1 MQPVLIRVQEHGIFT
16 EENCTHDVASKH
28 EIFYSGLYLQHKL
41 YQHMVLSCGI
51 TDRSQLSCLKPESQI
66 SNTAYIDHKACPI
79 YSVLTCHTTT
89 GSWPLSHCNEAGRK
103 NNESISELPTKTKGH
118 VIQS

>member
-1 MQPVLIRVQEHGIFT
+1 MLIRVQEHGIFK
-16 EENCTHDVASKH
+16 EENFTHAVASKH

-51 TDRSQLSCLKPESQI
+51 TDKSQLSCLKPEPQI

-79 YSVLTCHTTT
+79 YSVLTCHTHNWVMAFV
-89 GSWPLSHCNEAGRK
+89 SFNDAGRK
-103 NNESISELPTKTKGH
+103 NNESISELPTKTKGR